1 MANTGTFYGVV
12 KIGVHIIEGQIVDKK
27 LKITLVKSYIGRPQ
41 KQRQI
46 LRGMGLEK
54 LNRTVLLEDT
64 PEIRGMINKVS
75 HLVFMEEFKGNKA

>member
-1 MANTGTFYGVV
+1 
-12 KIGVHIIEGQIVDKK
+12 VDKK

-46 LRGMGLEK
+46 LRGMGLGK

-64 PEIRGMINKVS
+64 PEIRGMILKVN
-75 HLVFMEEFKGNKA
+75 HLVFTEEFTESKA

>member
-1 MANTGTFYGVV
+1 
-12 KIGVHIIEGQIVDKK
+12 VDKK

-46 LRGMGLEK
+46 LRGMGLRK

-64 PEIRGMINKVS
+64 PEIRGMILKVN
-75 HLVFMEEFKGNKA
+75 HLVFMEEFTESKA